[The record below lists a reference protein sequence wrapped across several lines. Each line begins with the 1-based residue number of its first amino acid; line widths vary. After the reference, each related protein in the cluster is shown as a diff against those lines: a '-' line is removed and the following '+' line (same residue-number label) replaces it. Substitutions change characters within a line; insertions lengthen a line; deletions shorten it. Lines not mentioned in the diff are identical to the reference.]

1 MRMTKDFAICEVHA
15 VTGNYITILNYEEY
29 CVAMCDID
37 IIEESDDY
45 YYIRNVYDEKYD
57 NRYVTD
63 RWLRN
68 NGYLVEDVETFGG
81 PMKRYTNKVK
91 DTNIEIIFV
100 SNAEIVGYQIRF
112 SKPMKTME
120 INDRGTLLT
129 VENFNRMF
137 NLFI

>member
-1 MRMTKDFAICEVHA
+1 MRMTKDFAICDVHA
-15 VTGNYITILNYEEY
+15 VTGNYITIFNMEEY
-29 CVAMCDID
+29 CTAMCQID
-37 IIEESDDY
+37 VLHESDNY
-45 YYIRNVYDEKYD
+45 SELLQIYNEKYD

-68 NGYLVEDVETFGG
+68 NGYMAESIETFGG
-81 PMKRYTNKVK
+81 PMTRYTNKVK
-91 DTNIEIIFV
+91 GVDIEIIFEA
-100 SNAEIVGYQIRF
+100 NIEIVGYRIKF

-129 VENFNRMF
+129 VDNFNVMF

>member
-1 MRMTKDFAICEVHA
+1 MTKKYAICEVHA
-15 VTGNYITILNYEEY
+15 ITGNHITILNYDEY
-29 CVAMCDID
+29 CTAMCDID

-45 YYIRNVYDEKYD
+45 YHIRKVYDEKYD

-68 NGYLVEDVETFGG
+68 NGYMTEIVETFGG
-81 PMKRYTNKVK
+81 AMTRYTNKVK
-91 DTNIEIIFV
+91 GVNIEIIFDT
-100 SNAEIVGYQIRF
+100 NTEIVGYHVKF

-129 VENFNRMF
+129 VENFNVMF

>member
-1 MRMTKDFAICEVHA
+1 MTKKYAICNVHA

-45 YYIRNVYDEKYD
+45 YYIRDIYDTNYKQI
-57 NRYVTD
+57 YVTHK
-63 RWLRN
+63 WLTDN
-68 NGYLVEDVETFGG
+68 NYVCEDVSTFAGAG
-81 PMKRYTNKVK
+81 KRYTNTVK
-91 DTNIEIIFV
+91 GVHIEIIFV
-100 SNAEIVGYQIRF
+100 ANTEIVGYQIRF
-112 SKPMKTME
+112 RKPMKTME

-129 VENFNRMF
+129 VENFNVMF

>member
-1 MRMTKDFAICEVHA
+1 MTMTKKYAICNVHA
-15 VTGNYITILNYEEY
+15 VTGNYITILNMEEF
-29 CVAMCDID
+29 CLAMCDID

-57 NRYVTD
+57 NRYVND
-63 RWLRN
+63 KWLRN
-68 NGYLVEDVETFGG
+68 NGYMAEIIETFGG
-81 PMKRYTNKVK
+81 AMTRYTNKVK
-91 DTNIEIIFV
+91 GVNIEIIFDT
-100 SNAEIVGYQIRF
+100 NAEIVGYHVKF

-129 VENFNRMF
+129 VENFNVMF